1 MERRMSGGEMS
12 LDAPVGQPDGR
23 PTARIE
29 LMPSPGRRA
38 DDMLADREVTQML
51 TDKLYEYGATLEGKE
66 DVIFR
71 ERLVAEDP
79 RTLQDLGDQFGV
91 SRERV
96 RQIEKRLQ
104 GKLKKFLE
112 RELPEAV
119 VRG

>member
-1 MERRMSGGEMS
+1 MTEK
-12 LDAPVGQPDGR
+12 
-23 PTARIE
+23 IH
-29 LMPSPGRRA
+29 
-38 DDMLADREVTQML
+38 
-51 TDKLYEYGATLEGKE
+51 EYGAGLEGKE
-66 DVIFR
+66 SVIFS

-104 GKLKKFLE
+104 TKLKKYLE

-119 VRG
+119 RDR

>member
-1 MERRMSGGEMS
+1 MERRLSAGEMS
-12 LDAPVGQPDGR
+12 LDAPVSQADGR

-29 LMPSPGRRA
+29 LMPSDGEA
-38 DDMLADREVTQML
+38 IDDVLAKEEVSRML
-51 TDKLYEYGATLEGKE
+51 TEKIHEYGETLTGKE

-104 GKLKKFLE
+104 GKLKKYLE
-112 RELPEAV
+112 RELGEQV
-119 VRG
+119 IR